1 MLTKIL
7 YVFERHEIQC
17 TSLKENLYGLFFHC
31 TVLYTWE
38 CSNNI
43 LLNFPFKK
51 KIMTHVG
58 IVNAYR
64 IYSFAKQFL
73 IFNKWKPIK
82 CRKEI
87 TICRLIPALASKP
100 MLKSYL
106 AVPLVE
112 EHYIRN
118 LS

>member
-1 MLTKIL
+1 
-7 YVFERHEIQC
+7 
-17 TSLKENLYGLFFHC
+17 
-31 TVLYTWE
+31 
-38 CSNNI
+38 
-43 LLNFPFKK
+43 
-51 KIMTHVG
+51 MTHEG

-112 EHYIRN
+112 EHYILEICPDSVSKGEEGTGN
-118 LS
+118 MC